1 MTRVYVML
9 GVDASEE
16 LVEDVLEAIAV
27 AEEELGVEARLILVP
42 GSKVVTVNGFL
53 ASSGD
58 EVLVRVAEVLALNS
72 NVESLVL
79 ACCS

>member
-1 MTRVYVML
+1 MTRIYVML
-9 GVDASEE
+9 GVNAGKE
-16 LVEDVLEAIAV
+16 LVEDVLEAVTI

-42 GSKVVTVNGFL
+42 GSRLVMVNGFL

-58 EVLVRVAEVLALNS
+58 EVLVRVAEAIASSS